1 MSRISIVM
9 YHYVRNIKT
18 SRYPQIKGLEYELF
32 KEQIEWMS
40 KNYQF
45 VTVEDIIG
53 CYETGDPL
61 PSNAMLLTFDDGY
74 IDNYTYCLPIL
85 KKHHIQGVFYIPG
98 KTFVEKKLLDVNKI
112 HFTLAC
118 ANSGELYQDLI
129 AQIIEN
135 KEQYQLESVEALYQ
149 KYAVKSRWDNEQTV
163 FIKRMLQT
171 ALPEELRNKISSK
184 LFEKYV
190 GMEETQFAEELYMNR
205 EQIEYMR
212 DSGMYIGLH
221 GYDHYWLA
229 NLSNEKMKEDIDKAL
244 EAMDGIVDKNNWIL
258 NYPYGSY
265 SDEVISY
272 IKQAGCKLSMTT
284 EVGIADTKKNSRF
297 LLPRL
302 NTNDYPPKSMTYKQ
316 YRYV

>member
-1 MSRISIVM
+1 M
-9 YHYVRNIKT
+9 
-18 SRYPQIKGLEYELF
+18 SRYPKIKGLEYELF

-40 KNYQF
+40 QNYQF

-53 CYETGDPL
+53 CYETGEAL
-61 PSNAMLLTFDDGY
+61 PKNAMLLTFDDGY

-85 KKHHIQGVFYIPG
+85 KKYRIQGVFYIPG
-98 KTFVEKKLLDVNKI
+98 KTFMEKKLLDVNKI
-112 HFTLAC
+112 HFILAC
-118 ANSGELYQDLI
+118 AKQEELYQDLVT
-129 AQIIEN
+129 QIIEN
-135 KEQYQLESVEALYQ
+135 REQYHLESDEILYQ

-171 ALPEELRNKISSK
+171 VLPEELRNGISSK

-190 GMEETQFAEELYMNR
+190 GVEETQFAEELYMNR
-205 EQIEYMR
+205 DQIEYMR

-229 NLSNEKMKEDIDKAL
+229 NLSYEKMKEDIDKAL
-244 EAMDGIVDKNNWIL
+244 AAMDGIVDKKNWIL

-265 SDEVISY
+265 SNEVISY
-272 IKQAGCKLSMTT
+272 IEQMGCKLSMTT
-284 EVGIADTKKNSRF
+284 EVGVADTEKNSRF

-302 NTNDYPPKSMTYKQ
+302 NTNDYPPKSITYTQ
-316 YRYV
+316 YSS